1 MPGLSSGVQ
10 CIWLAH
16 QIEESSFRRRGINP
30 TLLGIL
36 PYAGLKFYIYQSMK
50 QYYWQLKGHTRA
62 AGQHQKQ
69 NQNQR
74 LPIWLMLSFGGVSGV
89 VAQTI
94 TYPLDVVRRHM
105 QVVTW
110 SVLYLSCW
118 LSAQGPTASQ
128 LVMQVQGLRDDK
140 FSQQKF
146 LSTRHALTS
155 IVKQRGLKALFS
167 GLSINYLKVVP
178 STAIGFT
185 VYDAAKHYLDLP
197 QNL

>member
-1 MPGLSSGVQ
+1 
-10 CIWLAH
+10 
-16 QIEESSFRRRGINP
+16 
-30 TLLGIL
+30 
-36 PYAGLKFYIYQSMK
+36 
-50 QYYWQLKGHTRA
+50 
-62 AGQHQKQ
+62 
-69 NQNQR
+69 
-74 LPIWLMLSFGGVSGV
+74 
-89 VAQTI
+89 
-94 TYPLDVVRRHM
+94 
-105 QVVTW
+105 
-110 SVLYLSCW
+110 
-118 LSAQGPTASQ
+118 
-128 LVMQVQGLRDDK
+128 MQVQGLRDDK